1 MMKIKLMPMLAGA
14 VALTVVA
21 TPLIVKAQA
30 NTSSQPLLAQA
41 NRQDRQGKW
50 DKLNLSAQQQEQLR
64 QIQEETRAQMQAIL
78 TPEQQ
83 EQFNTARQNRQG
95 SWSGKTALNLSEE
108 QKVQMRQIMEAK
120 KSRMQ
125 AILTPAQQQQL
136 EQMRQ
141 QWGQRGQQQ
150 QRQR

>member
-1 MMKIKLMPMLAGA
+1 MKIKLMPMLAGA
-14 VALTVVA
+14 VALSVVA
-21 TPLIVKAQA
+21 TPLIVQAQA
-30 NTSSQPLLAQA
+30 NTSTQPLLAQA

-50 DKLNLSAQQQEQLR
+50 DKLNLSEQQKEQLR
-64 QIQEETRAQMQAIL
+64 QIQQETRAQMQALL

-83 EQFNTARQNRQG
+83 EQFNTAMQNRQG
-95 SWSGKTALNLSEE
+95 RSGKTALNLSEE
-108 QKVQMRQIMEAK
+108 QKAQMRQIMEAK

-141 QWGQRGQQQ
+141 QSGQRRQQQ
-150 QRQR
+150 QGQR

>member
-1 MMKIKLMPMLAGA
+1 MIKIKLMPMLAGA

-21 TPLIVKAQA
+21 TPLVVNAQA

-41 NRQDRQGKW
+41 NRQDRQSKW
-50 DKLNLSAQQQEQLR
+50 DKLNLSEEQKQQLR
-64 QIQEETRAQMQAIL
+64 QIQEETRAQMQALL

-83 EQFNTARQNRQG
+83 EQFKTAMQNRQG
-95 SWSGKTALNLSEE
+95 RNSGKTALNLSEE
-108 QKVQMRQIMEAK
+108 QKAQMRQIMEAK

-141 QWGQRGQQQ
+141 QWGQGRQQQ
-150 QRQR
+150 QGQQ

>member
-1 MMKIKLMPMLAGA
+1 MIKIKLMPMLAGA

-21 TPLIVKAQA
+21 TPLVVNAQA
-30 NTSSQPLLAQA
+30 NTSNQPLLAQA
-41 NRQDRQGKW
+41 NRQDRQSKW
-50 DKLNLSAQQQEQLR
+50 DNLNLSEEQKQQLR
-64 QIQEETRAQMQAIL
+64 QIQEETRAQMQALL

-83 EQFNTARQNRQG
+83 EQFKTAMQNRQG
-95 SWSGKTALNLSEE
+95 SRSGKTALNLSEE
-108 QKVQMRQIMEAK
+108 QKAQMRQIMEAK

-141 QWGQRGQQQ
+141 QWGQGRQQQ
-150 QRQR
+150 QGQQ

>member
-1 MMKIKLMPMLAGA
+1 MIKIKLMPMLAGA

-21 TPLIVKAQA
+21 TPLVVNAQA
-30 NTSSQPLLAQA
+30 NTSNQPLLAQA
-41 NRQDRQGKW
+41 NRQDRQSKW
-50 DKLNLSAQQQEQLR
+50 DKLNLSEEQKQQLR
-64 QIQEETRAQMQAIL
+64 QIHEETRAQMQALL

-83 EQFNTARQNRQG
+83 EQFNTAMQNRQG
-95 SWSGKTALNLSEE
+95 SRSGKTALNLSEE
-108 QKVQMRQIMEAK
+108 QKAQMRQIMEAK

-141 QWGQRGQQQ
+141 QWEQGRQQQ
-150 QRQR
+150 QGQQ